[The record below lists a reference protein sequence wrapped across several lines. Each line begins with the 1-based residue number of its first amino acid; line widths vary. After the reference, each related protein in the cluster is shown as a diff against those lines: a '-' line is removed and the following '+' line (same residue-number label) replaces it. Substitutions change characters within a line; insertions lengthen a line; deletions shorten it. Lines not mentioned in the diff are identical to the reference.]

1 MATPVGGLVL
11 RDEPVELYPGRKT
24 IKLKVKNTGDRPIQV
39 GSHFHF
45 FEANRHLEF
54 DRPAAFGWHLAIP
67 SGSAVRFE
75 PGDEKEVTL
84 VPYGGKRRAH
94 GFNGLTNAWVGSRHS
109 MVEAFERAK
118 HFDYRSTAPLEVKP
132 EEVPEAVPEAVPV

>member
-1 MATPVGGLVL
+1 MGTPVGGLVL
-11 RDEPVELYPGRKT
+11 RDEPVELYAGRKT
-24 IKLKVKNTGDRPIQV
+24 ITLKVKNTGDRPIQV

-54 DRPAAFGWHLAIP
+54 DRVAAFGWHLAVP
-67 SGSAVRFE
+67 SGTAIRIE

-94 GFNGLTNAWVGSRHS
+94 GFNGLVNGWVGSRHN
-109 MVEAFERAK
+109 MVEAFARARE
-118 HFDYRSTAPLEVKP
+118 FDYRSSTPLEAKP
-132 EEVPEAVPEAVPV
+132 EEVPEAVPEPVLA